1 MSGNLTFLLTKG
13 ECQGFHPVP
22 NFHHYIL
29 IEVFLLIRMENICSM
44 STAKIPHKRSIS
56 LNRIPTI
63 ISPSQSIIN
72 KWFQGQYK
80 YKDQGHF
87 KYKDQGHFMLLYFPV
102 LYVC

>member
-1 MSGNLTFLLTKG
+1 
-13 ECQGFHPVP
+13 
-22 NFHHYIL
+22 
-29 IEVFLLIRMENICSM
+29 MENICSM

-56 LNRIPTI
+56 LNRITTI

-72 KWFQGQYK
+72 KWFQGRYKYKDQGHYKYKDQGQYKYKDQGHYKYKDQGQYK